1 MMLITFRGLRSFS
14 RGWQIDCLTILWI
27 IWQERNIRIF
37 EDRWRMEEMLWNLLH
52 FYSSLWASCT
62 IAFRG
67 VPVNVIQLC

>member
-1 MMLITFRGLRSFS
+1 MMLITFRGLRSSS
-14 RGWQIDCLTILWI
+14 RGWQIACLTILWI